1 MSLSSQK
8 KIDQKYSAHPLRRW
22 FINQSLNH
30 PFRSIFVSLFAT
42 ALVGFGMFSFI
53 IDDDMMKLLPSD
65 LDSKIAWDDI
75 QDEFGSTELIYI
87 SFGLKDRSIFNPES
101 FAALWDLTKSLET
114 QNDIEKVFSL
124 SNANRIDNID
134 DFMEVD
140 IFQSER
146 ILSQEDINE
155 IQDYLEKNP
164 SFKKRFVSE
173 NNEYFAVTAQP
184 YSNETFDN
192 FSKIV
197 VKETDRILQGYE
209 IHYGGNA
216 YISGIMP
223 GLIRND
229 AFSLMRFGLL
239 IMICTLLLNLRSIAG
254 VSMVLM
260 VIVLS
265 LVAMVGA
272 MGWIFYF
279 TGSNKFLFTL
289 ANTSMPII
297 LLTIAN
303 SDGVHIVSKFFRE
316 MRVKKDSRKA
326 VAATM
331 DALIIPIFITTV
343 TTISAFLIMTTSPI
357 QPLIG
362 YGISMSIG
370 IFWAWFLSSF
380 LLPAVISLKK
390 WDPNLSAFTKPS
402 FFEKLVNK
410 LGSAVLHF
418 PKRVLATGLT
428 IVCIAFYGVFQVT
441 VDVNMRNFFKP
452 GTEIRDS
459 MDFMDNEMNG
469 TVDIRVRIEGDIKD
483 PTTLQDMNELQ
494 SFMEEDEQVST
505 SFSIANVVK
514 QMHRTVMNDDIRYE
528 VVPIERGKIN
538 NLFTMYSMSGD
549 SEDFEALVDYDY
561 KIGLITAFADV
572 MSTDQIFSYTNQLN
586 EHIEKNFNKE
596 SKIDVTGMI
605 VVFRDLV
612 ILIVRSSFISIFASL
627 LVIGILASIFFRR
640 ILWGVL
646 AIVPLSAAVIINF
659 GFMGFFGIELSHVT
673 AILSSIIIGVG
684 VDFAIHYISQYRRL
698 SRTMSSK
705 IVSKEV
711 VEDVGYPIVL
721 DAASNMGF
729 GALIFSA
736 FVPIQYIGG
745 LMVFAMLSTSLGTL
759 TILSATT
766 ELLKKRLIR
775 SNKN

>member
-1 MSLSSQK
+1 MST
-8 KIDQKYSAHPLRRW
+8 IENKYSSHPLRKW
-22 FINQSLNH
+22 FIKQSLDH
-30 PFRSIFVSLFAT
+30 PIRSIIVSLIAT
-42 ALVGFGMFSFI
+42 ISVGSGVLSFM
-53 IDDDMMKLLPSD
+53 IDDDMMKLLPAD
-65 LDSKIAWDDI
+65 LDSKIAWDEI

-87 SFGLKDRSIFNPES
+87 AFGEKGKSVFNS
-101 FAALWDLTKSLET
+101 KTFADMWDLSKTLEAT
-114 QNDIEKVFSL
+114 DQIEEVFSL
-124 SNANRIDNID
+124 VNTNRIDNVD

-140 IFQSER
+140 DLQTKRDLTQAEID
-146 ILSQEDINE
+146 DIQN
-155 IQDYLEKNP
+155 YLLKNP
-164 SFKKRFVSE
+164 SLKKRFISE
-173 NNEYFAVTAQP
+173 NDEYFVITAQP
-184 YSNETFDN
+184 YTNEEFDV

-197 VKETDRILQGYE
+197 VDKSDEILDGYE

-223 GLIRND
+223 GLIRDD
-229 AFSLMRFGLL
+229 AFSLMRFGML
-239 IMICTLLLNLRSIAG
+239 IMIFTLLLNLRSIAG
-254 VSMVLM
+254 VAMVLM

-265 LVAMVGA
+265 LFAMIGA
-272 MGWIFYF
+272 MGSIYYF

-316 MRVKKDSRKA
+316 MRSKKDTRKA
-326 VAATM
+326 VASTM
-331 DALIIPIFITTV
+331 DSLLVPIFVTSV

-370 IFWAWFLSSF
+370 ITWAWFLSSL

-390 WDPNLSAFTKPS
+390 WNPEDTAFTKPS
-402 FFEKLVNK
+402 FFEKLVDK
-410 LGSAVLHF
+410 LGSAVLNH
-418 PKRVLATGLT
+418 PKRVFGTGIT
-428 IVCIAFYGVFQVT
+428 IVIIGLFGVTKVT

-469 TVDIRVRIEGDIKD
+469 TVDIRVRVEGDIKD
-483 PTTLQDMNELQ
+483 PQTLSSMDELQ
-494 SFMEEDEQVST
+494 SFMVKDEQVST
-505 SFSIANVVK
+505 SFSIADVVK
-514 QMHRTVMNDDIRYE
+514 QMHRTVMNDDLRYE
-528 VVPIERGKIN
+528 TIPENRGKVN

-549 SEDFEALVDYDY
+549 PDDFEALVDYEY

-572 MSTDQIFSYTNQLN
+572 MSTEQIFSYTNKLN
-586 EHIEKNFNKE
+586 EHIDKNFNDD

-612 ILIVRSSFISIFASL
+612 ILIVQSSFVSIFASL
-627 LVIGILASIFFRR
+627 LVIGILASLFFKRA
-640 ILWGVL
+640 LWGLL
-646 AIVPLSAAVIINF
+646 AVVPLTSAVIINF

-698 SRTMSSK
+698 SRTISSK
-705 IVSKEV
+705 TVSKEV

-729 GALIFSA
+729 GALVFST

-759 TILSATT
+759 TILSALT
-766 ELLKKRLIR
+766 ELMKNRLIKGEI
-775 SNKN
+775 S

>member
-1 MSLSSQK
+1 MST
-8 KIDQKYSAHPLRRW
+8 IENKYSSHPLRKW
-22 FINQSLNH
+22 FIKQSLDH
-30 PFRSIFVSLFAT
+30 PIRSIIVSLIAT
-42 ALVGFGMFSFI
+42 ISVGSGVLSFM
-53 IDDDMMKLLPSD
+53 IDDDMMKLLPAD
-65 LDSKIAWDDI
+65 LDSKIAWDEI

-87 SFGLKDRSIFNPES
+87 AFGEKGKSVFNS
-101 FAALWDLTKSLET
+101 KTFADMWDLSKTLEAT
-114 QNDIEKVFSL
+114 DQIEEVFSL
-124 SNANRIDNID
+124 VSTNRIDNVD

-140 IFQSER
+140 DLQTKRDLTQAEID
-146 ILSQEDINE
+146 DIQN
-155 IQDYLEKNP
+155 YLLKNP
-164 SFKKRFVSE
+164 SLKKRFISE
-173 NNEYFAVTAQP
+173 NDEYFVITAQP
-184 YSNETFDN
+184 YSNEEFDV

-197 VKETDRILQGYE
+197 VDKSDKILEGYE

-223 GLIRND
+223 GLIRDD
-229 AFSLMRFGLL
+229 AFSLMRFGML
-239 IMICTLLLNLRSIAG
+239 IMVFTLLLNLRSIAG
-254 VSMVLM
+254 VAMVLM
-260 VIVLS
+260 VIILS
-265 LVAMVGA
+265 LFSMIGA
-272 MGWIFYF
+272 MGWIYYF

-316 MRVKKDSRKA
+316 MRSKKDTRKA
-326 VAATM
+326 VASTM
-331 DALIIPIFITTV
+331 DSLLVPIFVTSV

-370 IFWAWFLSSF
+370 ITWAWFLSSL
-380 LLPAVISLKK
+380 LLPAVISLKT
-390 WDPNLSAFTKPS
+390 WNPEDTAFTKPS
-402 FFEKLVNK
+402 FFEKLVDK
-410 LGSAVLHF
+410 LGSAVLNH
-418 PKRVLATGLT
+418 PKRVFGTGIT
-428 IVCIAFYGVFQVT
+428 IVIIGLFGVTKVT

-469 TVDIRVRIEGDIKD
+469 TVDIRVRVEGDIKD
-483 PTTLQDMNELQ
+483 PQTLSSMDELQ
-494 SFMEEDEQVST
+494 SFMVKDEQVST
-505 SFSIANVVK
+505 SFSIADVVK
-514 QMHRTVMNDDIRYE
+514 QMHRTVMNDDLKYE
-528 VVPIERGKIN
+528 TIPENRGKVN

-549 SEDFEALVDYDY
+549 PDDFEALVDYEY

-572 MSTDQIFSYTNQLN
+572 MSTEQIFSYTNKLN
-586 EHIEKNFNKE
+586 EHINKNFNDN

-612 ILIVRSSFISIFASL
+612 ILIVRSSFVSIFASL
-627 LVIGILASIFFRR
+627 LVIGILASLFFKRA
-640 ILWGVL
+640 LWGLL
-646 AIVPLSAAVIINF
+646 AVVPLTSAVIINF

-698 SRTMSSK
+698 SRTISSK
-705 IVSKEV
+705 TVSKEV

-729 GALIFSA
+729 GALVFST

-759 TILSATT
+759 TILSALT
-766 ELLKKRLIR
+766 ELMKNRLIKGEI
-775 SNKN
+775 S

>member
-1 MSLSSQK
+1 MST
-8 KIDQKYSAHPLRRW
+8 IENKYSSHPLRKW
-22 FINQSLNH
+22 FIKQSLDH
-30 PFRSIFVSLFAT
+30 PIRSIIVSLIAT
-42 ALVGFGMFSFI
+42 ISVGSGVLSFM
-53 IDDDMMKLLPSD
+53 IDDDMMKLLPAD
-65 LDSKIAWDDI
+65 LDSKIAWDEI

-87 SFGLKDRSIFNPES
+87 AFGEKGKSVFNS
-101 FAALWDLTKSLET
+101 KTFADMWDLSKTLEST
-114 QNDIEKVFSL
+114 DQIEEVFSL
-124 SNANRIDNID
+124 VNTNRIDNID

-140 IFQSER
+140 NLQTKRDLTQAEVD
-146 ILSQEDINE
+146 DIQN
-155 IQDYLEKNP
+155 YLLKNP
-164 SFKKRFVSE
+164 SLKKRFISE
-173 NNEYFAVTAQP
+173 NDEYFVITAQP
-184 YSNETFDN
+184 YSNEQFDV

-197 VKETDRILQGYE
+197 VDKSDKILEGYE

-223 GLIRND
+223 GLIRDD
-229 AFSLMRFGLL
+229 AFSLMRFGML
-239 IMICTLLLNLRSIAG
+239 IMIFTLLLNLRSIAG
-254 VSMVLM
+254 VAMVLM

-265 LVAMVGA
+265 LFAMIGA
-272 MGWIFYF
+272 MGWIYYF

-316 MRVKKDSRKA
+316 MRSKKDTRKA
-326 VAATM
+326 VASTM
-331 DALIIPIFITTV
+331 DSLLVPIFVTSV

-370 IFWAWFLSSF
+370 ITWAWFLSSL

-390 WDPNLSAFTKPS
+390 WNPEDTAFTKPS
-402 FFEKLVNK
+402 FFEKLVDK
-410 LGSAVLHF
+410 LGSAVLNH
-418 PKRVLATGLT
+418 PKRVFGTGIT
-428 IVCIAFYGVFQVT
+428 IVIIGLFGVTKVT

-469 TVDIRVRIEGDIKD
+469 TVDIRVRVEGDIKD
-483 PTTLQDMNELQ
+483 PQTLSSMDELQ
-494 SFMEEDEQVST
+494 SFMVKDEQVST
-505 SFSIANVVK
+505 SFSIADVVK
-514 QMHRTVMNDDIRYE
+514 QMHRTVMNDDLRYE
-528 VVPIERGKIN
+528 TIPENRGKVN

-549 SEDFEALVDYDY
+549 PDDFEALVDYEY

-572 MSTDQIFSYTNQLN
+572 MSTEQIFSYTNKLN
-586 EHIEKNFNKE
+586 EHIDKNFNDD

-612 ILIVRSSFISIFASL
+612 ILIVQSSFVSIFASL
-627 LVIGILASIFFRR
+627 LVIGILASLFFKRA
-640 ILWGVL
+640 LWGLL
-646 AIVPLSAAVIINF
+646 AVVPLTSAVIINF

-698 SRTMSSK
+698 SRTISSK
-705 IVSKEV
+705 TVSKEV

-729 GALIFSA
+729 GALVFST

-759 TILSATT
+759 TILSALT
-766 ELLKKRLIR
+766 ELMKNRLIKGEI
-775 SNKN
+775 S

>member
-1 MSLSSQK
+1 MST
-8 KIDQKYSAHPLRRW
+8 IENKYSSHPLRKW
-22 FINQSLNH
+22 FIKQSLDH
-30 PFRSIFVSLFAT
+30 PIRSIIVSLIAT
-42 ALVGFGMFSFI
+42 ISVGSGVLSFM
-53 IDDDMMKLLPSD
+53 IDDDMMKLLPAD
-65 LDSKIAWDDI
+65 LDSKIAWDEI

-87 SFGLKDRSIFNPES
+87 AFGEKGKSVFNS
-101 FAALWDLTKSLET
+101 KTFADMWDLSKTLEAT
-114 QNDIEKVFSL
+114 DQIEEVFSL
-124 SNANRIDNID
+124 VSTNRIDNVD

-140 IFQSER
+140 DLQTKRDLTQAEID
-146 ILSQEDINE
+146 DIQN
-155 IQDYLEKNP
+155 YLLKNP
-164 SFKKRFVSE
+164 SIKKRFISE
-173 NNEYFAVTAQP
+173 NDEYFVITAQP
-184 YSNETFDN
+184 YSNEEFDV

-197 VKETDRILQGYE
+197 VDKSDKILEGYE

-223 GLIRND
+223 GLIRDD
-229 AFSLMRFGLL
+229 AFSLMRFGML
-239 IMICTLLLNLRSIAG
+239 IMVFTLLLNLRSIAG
-254 VSMVLM
+254 VAMVLM
-260 VIVLS
+260 VIILS
-265 LVAMVGA
+265 LFSMIGA
-272 MGWIFYF
+272 MGWIYYF

-316 MRVKKDSRKA
+316 MRSKKDTRKA
-326 VAATM
+326 VASTM
-331 DALIIPIFITTV
+331 DSLLVPIFVTSV

-370 IFWAWFLSSF
+370 ITWAWFLSSL
-380 LLPAVISLKK
+380 LLPAVISLKT
-390 WDPNLSAFTKPS
+390 WNPEDTAFTKPS
-402 FFEKLVNK
+402 FFEKLVDK
-410 LGSAVLHF
+410 LGSAVLNH
-418 PKRVLATGLT
+418 PKRVFGTGIT
-428 IVCIAFYGVFQVT
+428 IVIIGLFGVTKVT

-469 TVDIRVRIEGDIKD
+469 TVDIRVRVEGDIKD
-483 PTTLQDMNELQ
+483 PQTLSSMDELQ
-494 SFMEEDEQVST
+494 SFMVKDEQVST
-505 SFSIANVVK
+505 SFSIADVVK
-514 QMHRTVMNDDIRYE
+514 QMHRTVMNDDLKYE
-528 VVPIERGKIN
+528 TIPENRGKVN

-549 SEDFEALVDYDY
+549 PDDFEALVDYEY

-572 MSTDQIFSYTNQLN
+572 MSTEQIFSYTNKLN
-586 EHIEKNFNKE
+586 EHINKNFNDD

-612 ILIVRSSFISIFASL
+612 ILIVRSSFVSIFASL
-627 LVIGILASIFFRR
+627 LVIGILASLFFKRA
-640 ILWGVL
+640 LWGLL
-646 AIVPLSAAVIINF
+646 AVVPLTSAVIINF

-698 SRTMSSK
+698 SRTISSK
-705 IVSKEV
+705 TVSKEV

-729 GALIFSA
+729 GALVFST

-759 TILSATT
+759 TILSALT
-766 ELLKKRLIR
+766 ELMKNRLIKGEI
-775 SNKN
+775 S

>member
-1 MSLSSQK
+1 MST
-8 KIDQKYSAHPLRRW
+8 IENKYSSHPLRKW
-22 FINQSLNH
+22 FIKQSLDH
-30 PFRSIFVSLFAT
+30 PIRSIIVSLIAT
-42 ALVGFGMFSFI
+42 ISVGSGVLSFM
-53 IDDDMMKLLPSD
+53 IDDDMMKLLPAD
-65 LDSKIAWDDI
+65 LDSKIAWDEI

-87 SFGLKDRSIFNPES
+87 AFGEKGKSVFNS
-101 FAALWDLTKSLET
+101 KTFADMWDLSKTLEST
-114 QNDIEKVFSL
+114 DQIEEVFSL
-124 SNANRIDNID
+124 VNTNRIDNID

-140 IFQSER
+140 DLQTKRDLTQAEVD
-146 ILSQEDINE
+146 DIQN
-155 IQDYLEKNP
+155 YLLKNP
-164 SFKKRFVSE
+164 SLKKRFISE
-173 NNEYFAVTAQP
+173 NDEYFVITAQP
-184 YSNETFDN
+184 YTNEEFDV

-197 VKETDRILQGYE
+197 VDKSDEILDGYE

-223 GLIRND
+223 GLIRDD
-229 AFSLMRFGLL
+229 AFSLMRFGML
-239 IMICTLLLNLRSIAG
+239 IMIFTLLLNLRSIAG
-254 VSMVLM
+254 VAMVLM

-265 LVAMVGA
+265 LFAMIGA
-272 MGWIFYF
+272 MGWIYYF

-316 MRVKKDSRKA
+316 MRSKKDTRKA
-326 VAATM
+326 VASTM
-331 DALIIPIFITTV
+331 DSLLVPIFVTSV

-370 IFWAWFLSSF
+370 ITWAWFLSSL

-390 WDPNLSAFTKPS
+390 WNPEDTAFTKPS
-402 FFEKLVNK
+402 FFEKLVDK
-410 LGSAVLHF
+410 LGSAVLNH
-418 PKRVLATGLT
+418 PKRVFGTGIT
-428 IVCIAFYGVFQVT
+428 IVIIGLFGVTKVT

-469 TVDIRVRIEGDIKD
+469 TVDIRVRVEGDIKD
-483 PTTLQDMNELQ
+483 PQTLSSMDELQ
-494 SFMEEDEQVST
+494 SFMVKDEQVST
-505 SFSIANVVK
+505 SFSIADVVK
-514 QMHRTVMNDDIRYE
+514 QMHRTVMNDDLRYE
-528 VVPIERGKIN
+528 TIPENRGKVN

-549 SEDFEALVDYDY
+549 PDDFEALVDYEY

-572 MSTDQIFSYTNQLN
+572 MSTEQIFSYTNKLN
-586 EHIEKNFNKE
+586 EHIDKNFNDD

-612 ILIVRSSFISIFASL
+612 ILIVQSSFVSIFASL
-627 LVIGILASIFFRR
+627 LVIGILASLFFKRA
-640 ILWGVL
+640 LWGLL
-646 AIVPLSAAVIINF
+646 AVVPLTSAVIINF

-698 SRTMSSK
+698 SRTISSK
-705 IVSKEV
+705 TVSKEV

-729 GALIFSA
+729 GALVFST

-759 TILSATT
+759 TILSALT
-766 ELLKKRLIR
+766 ELMKNRLIKGEI
-775 SNKN
+775 S

>member
-1 MSLSSQK
+1 MST
-8 KIDQKYSAHPLRRW
+8 IENKYSSHPLRKW
-22 FINQSLNH
+22 FIKQSLDH
-30 PFRSIFVSLFAT
+30 PIRSIIVSLIAT
-42 ALVGFGMFSFI
+42 ISVGSGVLSFM
-53 IDDDMMKLLPSD
+53 IDDDMMKLLPAD
-65 LDSKIAWDDI
+65 LDSKIAWDEI

-87 SFGLKDRSIFNPES
+87 AFGEKGKSVFNS
-101 FAALWDLTKSLET
+101 KTFADMWDLSKTLEST
-114 QNDIEKVFSL
+114 DQIEEVFSL
-124 SNANRIDNID
+124 VNTNRIDNVD

-140 IFQSER
+140 DLQTKRDLTQAEID
-146 ILSQEDINE
+146 DIQN
-155 IQDYLEKNP
+155 YLLKNP
-164 SFKKRFVSE
+164 SLKKRFISE
-173 NNEYFAVTAQP
+173 NDEYFVITAQP
-184 YSNETFDN
+184 YTNEEFDV

-197 VKETDRILQGYE
+197 VDKSDEILDGYE

-223 GLIRND
+223 GLIRDD
-229 AFSLMRFGLL
+229 AFSLMRFGML
-239 IMICTLLLNLRSIAG
+239 IMIFTLLLNLRSIAG
-254 VSMVLM
+254 VAMVLM
-260 VIVLS
+260 VIILS
-265 LVAMVGA
+265 LFSMIGA
-272 MGWIFYF
+272 MGWIYYF

-316 MRVKKDSRKA
+316 MRSKKDTRKA
-326 VAATM
+326 VASTM
-331 DALIIPIFITTV
+331 DSLLVPIFVTSV

-370 IFWAWFLSSF
+370 ITWAWFLSSL

-390 WDPNLSAFTKPS
+390 WNPEDTAFTKPS
-402 FFEKLVNK
+402 FFEKLVDK
-410 LGSAVLHF
+410 LGSAVLNH
-418 PKRVLATGLT
+418 PKRVFGTGIT
-428 IVCIAFYGVFQVT
+428 IVIIGLFGVTKVT

-469 TVDIRVRIEGDIKD
+469 TVDIRVRVEGDIKD
-483 PTTLQDMNELQ
+483 PQTLSSMDELQ
-494 SFMEEDEQVST
+494 SFMVKDEQVST
-505 SFSIANVVK
+505 SFSIADVVK
-514 QMHRTVMNDDIRYE
+514 QMHRTVMNDDLRYE
-528 VVPIERGKIN
+528 TIPENRGKVN

-549 SEDFEALVDYDY
+549 PDDFEALVDYEY

-572 MSTDQIFSYTNQLN
+572 MSTEQIFSYTNKLN
-586 EHIEKNFNKE
+586 EHINKNFNDD

-612 ILIVRSSFISIFASL
+612 ILIVQSSFVSIFASL
-627 LVIGILASIFFRR
+627 LVIGILASLFFKRA
-640 ILWGVL
+640 LWGLL
-646 AIVPLSAAVIINF
+646 AVVPLTSAVIINF

-698 SRTMSSK
+698 SRTISSK
-705 IVSKEV
+705 TVSKEV

-729 GALIFSA
+729 GALVFST

-759 TILSATT
+759 TILSALT
-766 ELLKKRLIR
+766 ELMKNRLIKGEI
-775 SNKN
+775 S

>member
-1 MSLSSQK
+1 MST
-8 KIDQKYSAHPLRRW
+8 IENKYSSHPLRKW
-22 FINQSLNH
+22 FIKQSLDH
-30 PFRSIFVSLFAT
+30 PIRSIIVSLIAT
-42 ALVGFGMFSFI
+42 ISVGSGVLSFM
-53 IDDDMMKLLPSD
+53 IDDDMMKLLPAD
-65 LDSKIAWDDI
+65 LDSKIAWDEI

-87 SFGLKDRSIFNPES
+87 AFGEKGKSVFNS
-101 FAALWDLTKSLET
+101 KTFADMWDLSKTLEST
-114 QNDIEKVFSL
+114 DQIEEVFSL
-124 SNANRIDNID
+124 VNTNRIDNVD

-140 IFQSER
+140 DLQTKRDLTQAEVD
-146 ILSQEDINE
+146 DIQN
-155 IQDYLEKNP
+155 YLLKNP
-164 SFKKRFVSE
+164 SLKKRFISE
-173 NNEYFAVTAQP
+173 NDEYFVITAQP
-184 YSNETFDN
+184 YSNEQFDV

-197 VKETDRILQGYE
+197 VDKSDEILDGYE

-223 GLIRND
+223 GLIRDD
-229 AFSLMRFGLL
+229 AFSLMRFGML
-239 IMICTLLLNLRSIAG
+239 IMVFTLLLNLRSIAG
-254 VSMVLM
+254 VAMVLM
-260 VIVLS
+260 VIILS
-265 LVAMVGA
+265 LFSMIGA
-272 MGWIFYF
+272 MGWIYYF

-316 MRVKKDSRKA
+316 MRSKKDTRKA
-326 VAATM
+326 VASTM
-331 DALIIPIFITTV
+331 DSLLVPIFVTSV

-370 IFWAWFLSSF
+370 KTWAWFLSSL

-390 WDPNLSAFTKPS
+390 WNPEDTAFTKPS
-402 FFEKLVNK
+402 FFEKLVDK
-410 LGSAVLHF
+410 LGSAVLNH
-418 PKRVLATGLT
+418 PKRVFGTGIT
-428 IVCIAFYGVFQVT
+428 IVIIGLFGVTKVT

-469 TVDIRVRIEGDIKD
+469 TVDIRVRVEGDIKD
-483 PTTLQDMNELQ
+483 PQTLSSMDELQ
-494 SFMEEDEQVST
+494 SFMVKDEQVST
-505 SFSIANVVK
+505 SFSIADVVK
-514 QMHRTVMNDDIRYE
+514 QMHRTVMNDDLRYE
-528 VVPIERGKIN
+528 TIPENRGKVN

-549 SEDFEALVDYDY
+549 PDDFEALVDYEY

-572 MSTDQIFSYTNQLN
+572 MSTEQIFSYTNKLN
-586 EHIEKNFNKE
+586 EHIDKNFNDD

-612 ILIVRSSFISIFASL
+612 ILIVQSSFVSIFASL
-627 LVIGILASIFFRR
+627 LVIGILASLFFKRA
-640 ILWGVL
+640 LWGLL
-646 AIVPLSAAVIINF
+646 AVVPLTSAVIINF

-698 SRTMSSK
+698 SRTISSK
-705 IVSKEV
+705 TVSKEV

-729 GALIFSA
+729 GALVFST

-759 TILSATT
+759 TILSALT
-766 ELLKKRLIR
+766 ELMKNRLIKGEI
-775 SNKN
+775 S

>member
-1 MSLSSQK
+1 MNYSNDINK
-8 KIDQKYSAHPLRRW
+8 KYSSHPMRSW

-30 PFRSIFVSLFAT
+30 PLRSIFLSLLAT
-42 ALVGFGMFSFI
+42 AFVGIGAFSFI

-65 LDSKIAWDDI
+65 LESKISWDDI

-87 SFGLKDRSIFNPES
+87 SFGSKNESIFNPKA
-101 FAALWDLTKSLET
+101 FAALWDLTKTLELK
-114 QNDIEKVFSL
+114 NDIEEVFSL
-124 SNANRIDNID
+124 TSANRIDNID

-140 IFQSER
+140 VIQSER
-146 ILSQEDINE
+146 MLTQQEIDE
-155 IQDYLEKNP
+155 IQEYLDKNP
-164 SFKKRFVSE
+164 SLKKRFVSE
-173 NNEYFAVTAQP
+173 NNEYFALTAQP

-192 FSKIV
+192 FSRTV
-197 VKETDRILQGYE
+197 VKEAGVILHDYE
-209 IHYGGNA
+209 VHFGGNA

-272 MGWIFYF
+272 MGWIYYF

-316 MRVKKDSRKA
+316 MRIKNDSRKA

-370 IFWAWFLSSF
+370 IFWAWFLSSL
-380 LLPAVISLKK
+380 LLPSVIGLKK
-390 WDPNLSAFTKPS
+390 WDANSSAFTKPS
-402 FFEKLVNK
+402 FFEKIVNM
-410 LGSAVLHF
+410 LGTAVLHH

-428 IVCIAFYGVFQVT
+428 IVGIALFGVFQVT

-459 MDFMDNEMNG
+459 MDFMDDEMNG
-469 TVDIRVRIEGDIKD
+469 TVDIRVRIEGDLKD
-483 PTTLQDMNELQ
+483 PTTLQDMSTLQ
-494 SFMEEDEQVST
+494 SFMEKNEQVST
-505 SFSIANVVK
+505 SFSIADVVK
-514 QMHRTVMNDDIRYE
+514 QMHRTVMNDDKNYE
-528 VVPIERGKIN
+528 IIPDNRGKIN
-538 NLFTMYSMSGD
+538 NLFTMYSMSGNP
-549 SEDFEALVDYDY
+549 EDFEALVDYEY

-572 MSTDQIFSYTNQLN
+572 MSTEQIFSYTNKLN
-586 EHIEKNFNKE
+586 DHIENNFNKD

-612 ILIVRSSFISIFASL
+612 IMIVRSSFISIFASL
-627 LVIGILASIFFRR
+627 LVIGILASFFFKR
-640 ILWGVL
+640 ILWGIL
-646 AIVPLSAAVIINF
+646 AVVPLSAAVIINF

-698 SRTMSSK
+698 SRTISSK
-705 IVSKEV
+705 KVSKEV

-729 GALIFSA
+729 GALVFSS

-759 TILSATT
+759 TILSAIT
-766 ELLKKRLIR
+766 ELLKKRLIQADLD
-775 SNKN
+775 

>member
-1 MSLSSQK
+1 M
-8 KIDQKYSAHPLRRW
+8 
-22 FINQSLNH
+22 
-30 PFRSIFVSLFAT
+30 
-42 ALVGFGMFSFI
+42 
-53 IDDDMMKLLPSD
+53 
-65 LDSKIAWDDI
+65 
-75 QDEFGSTELIYI
+75 
-87 SFGLKDRSIFNPES
+87 
-101 FAALWDLTKSLET
+101 
-114 QNDIEKVFSL
+114 
-124 SNANRIDNID
+124 
-134 DFMEVD
+134 
-140 IFQSER
+140 
-146 ILSQEDINE
+146 
-155 IQDYLEKNP
+155 
-164 SFKKRFVSE
+164 
-173 NNEYFAVTAQP
+173 TAQP

-428 IVCIAFYGVFQVT
+428 IVSIAFYGVFQVT

-469 TVDIRVRIEGDIKD
+469 TVD
-483 PTTLQDMNELQ
+483 L
-494 SFMEEDEQVST
+494 S
-505 SFSIANVVK
+505 
-514 QMHRTVMNDDIRYE
+514 
-528 VVPIERGKIN
+528 
-538 NLFTMYSMSGD
+538 
-549 SEDFEALVDYDY
+549 
-561 KIGLITAFADV
+561 LI
-572 MSTDQIFSYTNQLN
+572 
-586 EHIEKNFNKE
+586 HI
-596 SKIDVTGMI
+596 
-605 VVFRDLV
+605 
-612 ILIVRSSFISIFASL
+612 
-627 LVIGILASIFFRR
+627 
-640 ILWGVL
+640 
-646 AIVPLSAAVIINF
+646 
-659 GFMGFFGIELSHVT
+659 
-673 AILSSIIIGVG
+673 
-684 VDFAIHYISQYRRL
+684 
-698 SRTMSSK
+698 
-705 IVSKEV
+705 
-711 VEDVGYPIVL
+711 
-721 DAASNMGF
+721 
-729 GALIFSA
+729 
-736 FVPIQYIGG
+736 
-745 LMVFAMLSTSLGTL
+745 
-759 TILSATT
+759 
-766 ELLKKRLIR
+766 
-775 SNKN
+775 

>member
-1 MSLSSQK
+1 MST
-8 KIDQKYSAHPLRRW
+8 IENKYSSHPLRKW
-22 FINQSLNH
+22 FIKQSLDH
-30 PFRSIFVSLFAT
+30 PIRSIIVSLIAT
-42 ALVGFGMFSFI
+42 ISVGSGVLSFM
-53 IDDDMMKLLPSD
+53 IDDDMMKLLPAD
-65 LDSKIAWDDI
+65 LDSKIAWDEI

-87 SFGLKDRSIFNPES
+87 AFGEKGKSVFNS
-101 FAALWDLTKSLET
+101 KTFADMWDLSKTLEST
-114 QNDIEKVFSL
+114 DQIEEVFSL
-124 SNANRIDNID
+124 VNTNRIDNVD

-140 IFQSER
+140 DLQTKRDLTQAEVD
-146 ILSQEDINE
+146 DIQN
-155 IQDYLEKNP
+155 YLLKNP
-164 SFKKRFVSE
+164 SLKKRFISE
-173 NNEYFAVTAQP
+173 NDEYFVITAQP
-184 YSNETFDN
+184 YTNEEFDV

-197 VKETDRILQGYE
+197 VDKSDEILDGYE

-223 GLIRND
+223 GLIRDD
-229 AFSLMRFGLL
+229 AFSLMRFGML
-239 IMICTLLLNLRSIAG
+239 IMIFTLLLNLRSIAG
-254 VSMVLM
+254 VAMVLM
-260 VIVLS
+260 VIILS
-265 LVAMVGA
+265 LFSMIGA
-272 MGWIFYF
+272 MGWIYYF

-316 MRVKKDSRKA
+316 MRSKKDTRKA
-326 VAATM
+326 VASTM
-331 DALIIPIFITTV
+331 DSLLVPIFVTSV

-370 IFWAWFLSSF
+370 ITWAWFLSSL

-390 WDPNLSAFTKPS
+390 WNPEDTAFTKPS
-402 FFEKLVNK
+402 FFEKLVDK
-410 LGSAVLHF
+410 LGSAVLNH
-418 PKRVLATGLT
+418 PKRVFGTGIT
-428 IVCIAFYGVFQVT
+428 IVIIGLFGVTKVT

-469 TVDIRVRIEGDIKD
+469 TVDIRVRVEGDIKD
-483 PTTLQDMNELQ
+483 PQTLSSMDELQ
-494 SFMEEDEQVST
+494 SFMVKDEQVST
-505 SFSIANVVK
+505 SFSIADVVK
-514 QMHRTVMNDDIRYE
+514 QMHRTVMNDDLRYE
-528 VVPIERGKIN
+528 TIPENRGKVN

-549 SEDFEALVDYDY
+549 PDDFEALVDYEY

-572 MSTDQIFSYTNQLN
+572 MSTEQIFSYTNKLN
-586 EHIEKNFNKE
+586 EHIDKNFNDD

-612 ILIVRSSFISIFASL
+612 ILIVQSSFVSIFASL
-627 LVIGILASIFFRR
+627 LVIGILASLFFKRA
-640 ILWGVL
+640 LWGLL
-646 AIVPLSAAVIINF
+646 AVVPLTSAVIINF

-698 SRTMSSK
+698 SRTISSK
-705 IVSKEV
+705 TVSKEV

-729 GALIFSA
+729 GALVFST

-759 TILSATT
+759 TILSALT
-766 ELLKKRLIR
+766 ELMKNRLIKGEI
-775 SNKN
+775 S

>member
-1 MSLSSQK
+1 MST
-8 KIDQKYSAHPLRRW
+8 IENKYSSHPLRKW
-22 FINQSLNH
+22 FIKQSLDH
-30 PFRSIFVSLFAT
+30 PIRSIIVSLIAT
-42 ALVGFGMFSFI
+42 ISVGSGVLSFM
-53 IDDDMMKLLPSD
+53 IDDDMMKLLPAD
-65 LDSKIAWDDI
+65 LDSKIAWDEI

-87 SFGLKDRSIFNPES
+87 AFGEKGKSVFNS
-101 FAALWDLTKSLET
+101 KTFADMWDLSKTLEST
-114 QNDIEKVFSL
+114 DQIEEVFSL
-124 SNANRIDNID
+124 VNTNRIDNVD

-140 IFQSER
+140 DLQTKRDLTQAEVD
-146 ILSQEDINE
+146 DIQN
-155 IQDYLEKNP
+155 YLLKNP
-164 SFKKRFVSE
+164 SLKKRFISE
-173 NNEYFAVTAQP
+173 NDEYFVITAQP
-184 YSNETFDN
+184 YSNEQFDV

-197 VKETDRILQGYE
+197 VDKSDEILDGYE

-223 GLIRND
+223 GLIRDD
-229 AFSLMRFGLL
+229 AFSLMRFGML
-239 IMICTLLLNLRSIAG
+239 IMIFTLLLNLRSIAG
-254 VSMVLM
+254 VAMVLM

-265 LVAMVGA
+265 LFAMIGA
-272 MGWIFYF
+272 MGWIYYF

-316 MRVKKDSRKA
+316 MRSKKDTRKA
-326 VAATM
+326 VASTM
-331 DALIIPIFITTV
+331 DSLLVPIFVTSV

-370 IFWAWFLSSF
+370 ITWAWFLSSL

-390 WDPNLSAFTKPS
+390 WNPEDTAFTKPS
-402 FFEKLVNK
+402 FFEKLVDK
-410 LGSAVLHF
+410 LGSAVLNH
-418 PKRVLATGLT
+418 PKRVFGTGIT
-428 IVCIAFYGVFQVT
+428 IVIIGLFGVTKVT

-469 TVDIRVRIEGDIKD
+469 TVDIRVRVEGDIKD
-483 PTTLQDMNELQ
+483 PQTLSSMDELQ
-494 SFMEEDEQVST
+494 SFMVKDEQVST
-505 SFSIANVVK
+505 SFSIADVVK
-514 QMHRTVMNDDIRYE
+514 QMHRTVMNDDLRYE
-528 VVPIERGKIN
+528 TIPENRGKVN

-549 SEDFEALVDYDY
+549 PDDFEALVDYEY

-572 MSTDQIFSYTNQLN
+572 MSTEQIFSYTNKLN
-586 EHIEKNFNKE
+586 EHIDKNFNDD

-612 ILIVRSSFISIFASL
+612 ILIVQSSFVSIFASL
-627 LVIGILASIFFRR
+627 LVIGILASLFFKRA
-640 ILWGVL
+640 LWGLL
-646 AIVPLSAAVIINF
+646 AVVPLTSAVIINF

-698 SRTMSSK
+698 SRTISSK
-705 IVSKEV
+705 TVSKEV

-729 GALIFSA
+729 GALVFST

-759 TILSATT
+759 TILSALT
-766 ELLKKRLIR
+766 ELMKNRLIKGEI
-775 SNKN
+775 S

>member
-1 MSLSSQK
+1 MST
-8 KIDQKYSAHPLRRW
+8 IENKYSSHPLRKW
-22 FINQSLNH
+22 FIKQSLDH
-30 PFRSIFVSLFAT
+30 PIRSIIVSLIAT
-42 ALVGFGMFSFI
+42 ISVGSGVLSFM
-53 IDDDMMKLLPSD
+53 IDDDMMKLLPAD
-65 LDSKIAWDDI
+65 LDSKIAWDEI

-87 SFGLKDRSIFNPES
+87 AFGEKGKSVFNS
-101 FAALWDLTKSLET
+101 KTFADMWDLSKTLEAT
-114 QNDIEKVFSL
+114 GQIEEVFSL
-124 SNANRIDNID
+124 VNTNRIDNVD

-140 IFQSER
+140 DLQTKRDLTQAEID
-146 ILSQEDINE
+146 DIQN
-155 IQDYLEKNP
+155 YLLKNP
-164 SFKKRFVSE
+164 SLKKRFISE
-173 NNEYFAVTAQP
+173 NDEYFVITAQP
-184 YSNETFDN
+184 YSNEQFDV

-197 VKETDRILQGYE
+197 VDKSDEILDGYE

-223 GLIRND
+223 GLIRDD
-229 AFSLMRFGLL
+229 AFSLMRFGML
-239 IMICTLLLNLRSIAG
+239 IMIFTLLLNLRSIAG
-254 VSMVLM
+254 VAMVLM

-265 LVAMVGA
+265 LFAMIGA
-272 MGWIFYF
+272 MGWIYYF

-316 MRVKKDSRKA
+316 MRSKKDTRKA
-326 VAATM
+326 VASTM
-331 DALIIPIFITTV
+331 DSLLVPIFVTSV

-370 IFWAWFLSSF
+370 ITWAWFLSSL

-390 WDPNLSAFTKPS
+390 WNPEDTAFTKPS
-402 FFEKLVNK
+402 FFEKLVDK
-410 LGSAVLHF
+410 LGSAVLNH
-418 PKRVLATGLT
+418 PKRVFGTGIT
-428 IVCIAFYGVFQVT
+428 IVIIGLFGVTKVT

-469 TVDIRVRIEGDIKD
+469 TVDIRVRVEGDIKD
-483 PTTLQDMNELQ
+483 PQTLSSMDELQ
-494 SFMEEDEQVST
+494 SFMVKDEQVST
-505 SFSIANVVK
+505 SFSIADVVK
-514 QMHRTVMNDDIRYE
+514 QMHRTVMNDDLRYE
-528 VVPIERGKIN
+528 TIPENRGKVN

-549 SEDFEALVDYDY
+549 PDDFEALVDYEY

-572 MSTDQIFSYTNQLN
+572 MSTEQIFSYTNKLN
-586 EHIEKNFNKE
+586 EHIDKNFNDD

-612 ILIVRSSFISIFASL
+612 ILIVQSSFVSIFASL
-627 LVIGILASIFFRR
+627 LVIGILASLFFKRA
-640 ILWGVL
+640 LWGLL
-646 AIVPLSAAVIINF
+646 AVVPLTSAVIINF

-698 SRTMSSK
+698 SRTISSK
-705 IVSKEV
+705 TVSKEV

-729 GALIFSA
+729 GALVFST

-759 TILSATT
+759 TILSALT
-766 ELLKKRLIR
+766 ELMKNRLIKGEI
-775 SNKN
+775 S